1 MSMRIHWLAIP
12 AVLLGSMTCTAQ
24 PSSMQHARSLA
35 PFVPSPQPIVERM
48 LAAADLKPGET
59 LFDLGCGDGR
69 VLVTAA
75 QKFRAKAIGVELS
88 PKLVEAANARIKGLH
103 LEDQVT
109 VIQGDLMEADLSS
122 ADVVTIYL
130 LTHSND
136 TLRPNLEKYLK
147 RGARVV
153 SHDFQV
159 RGWKPIRVEKL
170 EVYRRTHS
178 IYVYQMPVER

>member
-1 MSMRIHWLAIP
+1 MITRIQWLALP
-12 AVLLGSMTCTAQ
+12 AMLVWGLTCFAQ
-24 PSSMQHARSLA
+24 PSRMEQVRSLA

-48 LAAADLKPGET
+48 LSAANLKPGET

-69 VLVTAA
+69 VLITAA
-75 QKFRAKAIGVELS
+75 KKFGAKAVGIELS
-88 PKLVEAANARIKGLH
+88 PKLVEAANEEIKANH
-103 LEDQVT
+103 LEDQVK
-109 VIQGDLMEADLSS
+109 VIQGDLMETDLSS

-136 TLRPNLEKYLK
+136 KLRPNLERYLK

-159 RGWKPIRVEKL
+159 RGWKPIRVDKL

-178 IYVYQMPVER
+178 IYVYEMPVER

>member
-1 MSMRIHWLAIP
+1 MLVWGL
-12 AVLLGSMTCTAQ
+12 TCFAQ
-24 PSSMQHARSLA
+24 PSNMEQVRSLA

-48 LAAADLKPGET
+48 LSAANLKPGET

-69 VLVTAA
+69 VLITAA
-75 QKFRAKAIGVELS
+75 KKFGAKAVGIELS
-88 PKLVEAANARIKGLH
+88 PKLVEAANEEIKANH
-103 LEDQVT
+103 LEDQVK
-109 VIQGDLMEADLSS
+109 VIQGDLMETDLSS

-136 TLRPNLEKYLK
+136 KLRPNLERYLK

-159 RGWKPIRVEKL
+159 RGWKPIRVDKL

-178 IYVYQMPVER
+178 IYVYEMPVER

>member
-1 MSMRIHWLAIP
+1 MITRIQWLALP
-12 AVLLGSMTCTAQ
+12 AMLVWGITCFAQ
-24 PSSMQHARSLA
+24 PASMEHARSLA

-48 LAAADLKPGET
+48 LSAANLKPGET

-69 VLVTAA
+69 VLITAA
-75 QKFRAKAIGVELS
+75 KKFGAKAVGIELS
-88 PKLVEAANARIKGLH
+88 PKLVEAANEEIKANH
-103 LEDQVT
+103 LEDQVK
-109 VIQGDLMEADLSS
+109 VIQGDLLEADLSS

-136 TLRPNLEKYLK
+136 KLRPNLEKYLK
-147 RGARVV
+147 HGARVV

-159 RGWKPIRVEKL
+159 RGWKPIRVDKL

-178 IYVYQMPVER
+178 IYVYEMPVER

>member
-1 MSMRIHWLAIP
+1 MNMRIQWLAIP
-12 AVLLGSMTCTAQ
+12 AMLLSSLTCPAQ
-24 PSSMQHARSLA
+24 PSSMVHARSLA
-35 PFVPSPQPIVERM
+35 PFVPSPQPIVDRM

-75 QKFRAKAIGVELS
+75 QKFHAKAIGIELS
-88 PKLVEAANARIKGLH
+88 PKLVEAANEQIKALH
-103 LEDQVT
+103 LEDQVK
-109 VIQGDLMEADLSS
+109 VIQGDLMEANLSS

-136 TLRPNLEKYLK
+136 MLRPNLEKYLK

-159 RGWKPIRVEKL
+159 RGWKPVRVEKL

-178 IYVYQMPVER
+178 IYVYEMPADR

>member
-1 MSMRIHWLAIP
+1 
-12 AVLLGSMTCTAQ
+12 
-24 PSSMQHARSLA
+24 
-35 PFVPSPQPIVERM
+35 M

-75 QKFRAKAIGVELS
+75 QKFHAKAIGIELS
-88 PKLVEAANARIKGLH
+88 PKLVEAANEQIKSLH
-103 LEDQVT
+103 LEDQVK
-109 VIQGDLMEADLSS
+109 VIQGDLMEANLSS

-136 TLRPNLEKYLK
+136 MLRPNLEKYLK

-159 RGWKPIRVEKL
+159 RGWKPVRVEKL

-178 IYVYQMPVER
+178 IYVYEMPADR

>member
-1 MSMRIHWLAIP
+1 M
-12 AVLLGSMTCTAQ
+12 
-24 PSSMQHARSLA
+24 LA
-35 PFVPSPQPIVERM
+35 PYVPSPQPVVERM

-59 LFDLGCGDGR
+59 VFDLGCGDGR
-69 VLVTAA
+69 VLITAA
-75 QKFRAKAIGVELS
+75 KKFGARAVGVELS
-88 PKLVEAANARIKGLH
+88 PKLAQAANEQIRAEGL
-103 LEDQVT
+103 ENQVK

-136 TLRPNLEKYLK
+136 QLRPRLERLLK

-159 RGWKPIRVEKL
+159 RGWKPVRVEKL
-170 EVYRRTHS
+170 EVHRRMHS
-178 IYVYQMPVER
+178 IYVYQMPVEP

>member
-1 MSMRIHWLAIP
+1 MITRIHWLALP
-12 AVLLGSMTCTAQ
+12 AMLVWGLTCFAQ
-24 PSSMQHARSLA
+24 PSSMEQVRSLA

-48 LAAADLKPGET
+48 LSAANLKPGET

-69 VLVTAA
+69 VLITAA
-75 QKFRAKAIGVELS
+75 KKFGAKAVGIELS
-88 PKLVEAANARIKGLH
+88 PKLVEAANEEIKANH
-103 LEDQVT
+103 LEDQVK
-109 VIQGDLMEADLSS
+109 VIQGDLMETDLSS

-136 TLRPNLEKYLK
+136 KLRPNLERYLK

-159 RGWKPIRVEKL
+159 RGWKPIRVDKL

-178 IYVYQMPVER
+178 IYVYEMPVER

>member
-1 MSMRIHWLAIP
+1 MTIRIQWLAVP
-12 AVLLGSMTCTAQ
+12 VVLLGSMTCAAQ
-24 PSSMQHARSLA
+24 PSSMEHARSLA

-48 LAAADLKPGET
+48 LAAADLKSGET

-69 VLVTAA
+69 ILVTAA
-75 QKFRAKAIGVELS
+75 QKFGAKAVGVELS
-88 PKLVEAANARIKGLH
+88 PKLVEAANARIKGLR
-103 LEDQVT
+103 LEDQVK

-170 EVYRRTHS
+170 EVHRRTHS
-178 IYVYQMPVER
+178 IYVYEMPVER

>member
-1 MSMRIHWLAIP
+1 MWSAACL
-12 AVLLGSMTCTAQ
+12 AQ
-24 PSSMQHARSLA
+24 PSINEHTRSLA

-69 VLVTAA
+69 VLITAA
-75 QKFRAKAIGVELS
+75 RKFGAKAVGIELS
-88 PKLVEAANARIKGLH
+88 PKLVEAANEQIKAMR
-103 LEDQVT
+103 LEDQVK
-109 VIQGDLMEADLSS
+109 VIQGDLMEADLRS

-136 TLRPNLEKYLK
+136 KLRPNLEKYLK

-159 RGWKPIRVEKL
+159 RGWKPIRVDKL

-178 IYVYQMPVER
+178 IYVYEMPVER

>member
-1 MSMRIHWLAIP
+1 MSMRITGSAIT
-12 AVLLGSMTCTAQ
+12 VLLAWGVACFAQ
-24 PSSMQHARSLA
+24 PSSFEHTRSLA

-48 LAAADLKPGET
+48 LAAADLKPGEM

-69 VLVTAA
+69 VLITAA
-75 QKFRAKAIGVELS
+75 RKFGAKAVGIELS
-88 PKLVEAANARIKGLH
+88 PKLVEAANEQIKTLR
-103 LEDQVT
+103 LEDQVK
-109 VIQGDLMEADLSS
+109 VIQGDLLEADLRS

-136 TLRPNLEKYLK
+136 KLRPNLERYLK

-159 RGWKPIRVEKL
+159 RGWKPIRVDKL

-178 IYVYQMPVER
+178 IYVYEMPVER